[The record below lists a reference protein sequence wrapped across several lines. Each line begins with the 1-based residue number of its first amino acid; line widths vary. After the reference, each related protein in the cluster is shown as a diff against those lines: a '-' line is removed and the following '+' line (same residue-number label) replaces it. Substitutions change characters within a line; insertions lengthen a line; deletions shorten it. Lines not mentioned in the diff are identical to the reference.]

1 MGSGKPTP
9 TPNKVPNELAYKCS
23 SQHRNA
29 TGPEKAPNIEHF
41 AMPPPPTIVPRAT
54 PRTFF
59 VYASPFRMLP
69 LVFCVRALTNS
80 VYARVLRP

>member
-9 TPNKVPNELAYKCS
+9 TPDKVPNELAYKCS

-54 PRTFF
+54 PHTFF
-59 VYASPFRMLP
+59 VYASL
-69 LVFCVRALTNS
+69 CVCYS
-80 VYARVLRP
+80 VYASGLFVYAPPFFL